1 MQNPVSWMKILRETS
16 REELITMIITIFY
29 GCKFRFLDET
39 SEKREREREEL
50 HTRMLTISQLLQVCF
65 SLASFFFL
73 LHFVE
78 MCVSYNIFFSLLH
91 FVEDVMHHLYY

>member
-1 MQNPVSWMKILRETS
+1 LDENFTRDIERRVDYDDYNNIFMDVNSAFWMKLVKRE
-16 REELITMIITIFY
+16 
-29 GCKFRFLDET
+29 
-39 SEKREREREEL
+39 REREREEL